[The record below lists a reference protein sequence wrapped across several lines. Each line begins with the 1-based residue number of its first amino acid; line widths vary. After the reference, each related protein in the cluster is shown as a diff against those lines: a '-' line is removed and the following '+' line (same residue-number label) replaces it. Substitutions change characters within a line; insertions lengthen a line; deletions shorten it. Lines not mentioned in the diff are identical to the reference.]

1 MKQYIITEYPGLI
14 RKYIVEGKNKKEA
27 YNNFIKDEIIEALED
42 DYFESWRDLEIEEE
56 KNVSWYNK
64 WI

>member
-42 DYFESWRDLEIEEE
+42 DYFESWRDL
-56 KNVSWYNK
+56 N
-64 WI
+64 

>member
-42 DYFESWRDLEIEEE
+42 DYFESWRDLGIEEE
-56 KNVSWYNK
+56 KNVS
-64 WI
+64 